1 MRLHFSCLLA
11 HCQVLPTEGNERLK
25 EEGTSLIPVYFLQR
39 ARVSVWRKV
48 PAVLNNGGNSHGSAA
63 VASSQFLLHRSFFFI
78 RVAGAAGIT
87 GPVLC
92 RSHALCSELEPQLA
106 GIAYVSR
113 FLLCSL
119 PSAPGVKAASCN
131 CHLLYFRAFFYPFY
145 TKRIFKYTLI

>member
-1 MRLHFSCLLA
+1 M
-11 HCQVLPTEGNERLK
+11 
-25 EEGTSLIPVYFLQR
+25 
-39 ARVSVWRKV
+39 WRKV

-145 TKRIFKYTLI
+145 TKRIFKYTLIWINYWCFYVLLGPWLVAMSLRLKIRMPGFKSWLNTTTYL